1 METLKIKNAMA
12 QAATDLTKEILDFLT
27 ILIPYASVVTIF
39 WRIIDAILSYA
50 NAGRDARTKELIHE
64 ANAPL
69 KDDIGK
75 LTESIWAL
83 KDEIKKMK

>member
-1 METLKIKNAMA
+1 MEISKTNIMPDQTTL
-12 QAATDLTKEILDFLT
+12 AASILNFLT
-27 ILIPYASVVTIF
+27 TFIPYATVFGIF
-39 WRIIDAILSYA
+39 WKIIDAIAKHLSE
-50 NAGRDARTKELIHE
+50 GRDARTKELIHE

-69 KDDIGK
+69 KEDING

>member
-1 METLKIKNAMA
+1 MVTLRTYKMPEQSTNLAGS
-12 QAATDLTKEILDFLT
+12 ILDFLT
-27 ILIPYASVVTIF
+27 TFIPYSAVFGIF
-39 WRIIDAILSYA
+39 WKLIDTIAKYLSD
-50 NAGRDARTKELIHE
+50 GRDARTKELIHE

-69 KDDIGK
+69 KEDINS